1 MDSHG
6 IPMAR
11 VGFNHGKPS
20 KAPRFTWPVAGLTW
34 PRLGKSW
41 KICPTG
47 GFSFLSVLFQ
57 LENPWDM
64 KSIGMFDEVICFGLE
79 VILFLDRRWS
89 DDFDPVWLR
98 RAVFG
103 ARICLPVF
111 AGKYPAPQLGALQFF
126 ANGPLLQLRNWD
138 RFGKS
143 SDFSDFSDSS
153 KSQGWLG
160 HWPWQHDSMT
170 QLSPW
175 GLGLCQWSEVH
186 LPRRAK
192 VEQVEQY
199 PKPSSFRRLKKGL
212 PNFAHSYSLV
222 LLYWNFQ
229 VQYWCNHRCTNVTG
243 LWTRADKSGR
253 FLHRICQVWARRFD
267 QKCLRIGYL
276 WMHWF
281 IIMFH
286 IKMPENLG
294 IQLIQWLFSDK
305 LINPAAFVEAP
316 GVMAASGIARDTR
329 DSWMISLCCFTAVR
343 NG

>member
-1 MDSHG
+1 MGYEVHWHVWWGYLLWAGGDFVFGSNM
-6 IPMAR
+6 IRWFWSCLVKTCCLWSKDLPSCLCRQVSCAS
-11 VGFNHGKPS
+11 VGSFAILCKW
-20 KAPRFTWPVAGLTW
+20 TVASTAQ
-34 PRLGKSW
+34 LGSVW
-41 KICPTG
+41 KI
-47 GFSFLSVLFQ
+47 F
-57 LENPWDM
+57 N
-64 KSIGMFDEVICFGLE
+64 
-79 VILFLDRRWS
+79 
-89 DDFDPVWLR
+89 
-98 RAVFG
+98 
-103 ARICLPVF
+103 
-111 AGKYPAPQLGALQFF
+111 
-126 ANGPLLQLRNWD
+126 
-138 RFGKS
+138 
-143 SDFSDFSDSS
+143 DFSDFSDSS

-212 PNFAHSYSLV
+212 SNFAHSYSLV

-253 FLHRICQVWARRFD
+253 FLHLICQVWARRFD

-286 IKMPENLG
+286 ILKC
-294 IQLIQWLFSDK
+294 QK
-305 LINPAAFVEAP
+305 
-316 GVMAASGIARDTR
+316 T
-329 DSWMISLCCFTAVR
+329 
-343 NG
+343 